1 MGCVTCVLFA
11 VFLILVLFRLY
22 LKLTTGWCTSNVC
35 LVGKTAI
42 VTGANTGI
50 GYETAEDFAKRG
62 AKVILA
68 CRDTRKAEDAVKK
81 IINATG
87 NNNVSFQ
94 HLDLCDFK
102 SVRNFA
108 ESFTTFEDRLDILVN
123 NAGLADG
130 TNEKTENGFLKLMQ
144 TNYFGPFLLTNL
156 LLGLLKKTPS
166 SRIVNVSSIAAKYCR
181 SYDVNNLN
189 QYPDDRSSP
198 SAALYS
204 RSKLC
209 NILFTIELANRL
221 KGTGVTTYSVHPG
234 VVQTD
239 IFRSAPRYIK
249 LALDYGF
256 CWLLKSSLEGAQ
268 TTIYCSVAKEIT
280 DLSGQHFQDCKV
292 VKRYRVADDPDAPRR
307 LWKVTEKLYFRY

>member
-1 MGCVTCVLFA
+1 M
-11 VFLILVLFRLY
+11 
-22 LKLTTGWCTSNVC
+22 KPS
-35 LVGKTAI
+35 
-42 VTGANTGI
+42 
-50 GYETAEDFAKRG
+50 
-62 AKVILA
+62 
-68 CRDTRKAEDAVKK
+68 
-81 IINATG
+81 
-87 NNNVSFQ
+87 
-94 HLDLCDFK
+94 
-102 SVRNFA
+102 
-108 ESFTTFEDRLDILVN
+108 RLDILVN

-156 LLGLLKKTPS
+156 LLGTISSLIIKNNSNKLILGLLKKTPS

-239 IFRSAPRYIK
+239 IFRSAPGYIK

-256 CWLLKSSLEGAQ
+256 CWLLKVHLGFYIQ
-268 TTIYCSVAKEIT
+268 NNQK
-280 DLSGQHFQDCKV
+280 
-292 VKRYRVADDPDAPRR
+292 
-307 LWKVTEKLYFRY
+307 